1 MQISKDIQQEMI
13 ALLYQGY
20 SAKSVCY
27 AISKAHKG
35 VEIKQS
41 DVLIIA
47 KKNNIKLGTK
57 DITKEKADMKSVSQ
71 AMPQILQNDGIM
83 KQVKSKI
90 MIIIVCL
97 LALLGVIFFLTD
109 WKVTLIVL
117 GCIVGVLGIGVL
129 FSYFKFVKPNKN
141 MRSYLKNKYI
151 K

>member
-47 KKNNIKLGTK
+47 K
-57 DITKEKADMKSVSQ
+57 
-71 AMPQILQNDGIM
+71 IL
-83 KQVKSKI
+83 
-90 MIIIVCL
+90 L
-97 LALLGVIFFLTD
+97 
-109 WKVTLIVL
+109 
-117 GCIVGVLGIGVL
+117 
-129 FSYFKFVKPNKN
+129 FVKYK
-141 MRSYLKNKYI
+141 KWAKI
-151 K
+151 